1 MSAAIRTSNVP
12 RSGGGRLRVGD
23 DHAIEHAL
31 GLARVLGLDLDPDD
45 LDVAGGRFE
54 RGAGRAGRAAEVE
67 HAPGA
72 APGRGR
78 GSPVARARRRRRG
91 RRALRGALDFSAM
104 AGHSKWAGIKHKKAI
119 VDSRRG
125 KLFTKLARAITVA
138 AKEGGGDIVGNAAL
152 ALAVQKA
159 KDASMPKDNIERAI
173 AKGTGEG
180 ADADALEAV
189 MYEGYGPGGVAIL
202 VEALT
207 DNRNR
212 TGSEIRHAFSK
223 HGGNLGEPGSVAY
236 LFDKKGVVVVDGE
249 RYSEDDL
256 MPAVDAG
263 AEDIVLDDDVFE
275 VLCEPADLSAVRA
288 ALGRGGDRGRRGAGH
303 AAPEDAR
310 AARRGRRDEADEA
323 DRHARGPRR
332 HRRGARELRR
342 RRRDPGA
349 RRGLEPPVGAA
360 ASSARAIVTSPL
372 HSISIAGVHTA
383 QVMRQPP
390 SSLLLRLAR
399 WSRLASI
406 SSSLNHAR
414 ARLSGRRAKSCGW
427 WISPSV

>member
-1 MSAAIRTSNVP
+1 MKRPASSALEPSTKPRRVDGATGMGEHSLLGIRCA
-12 RSGGGRLRVGD
+12 GGGGDGAKWSAPAASAMVSVPVDASPYGGVSAFLRRLK
-23 DHAIEHAL
+23 
-31 GLARVLGLDLDPDD
+31 
-45 LDVAGGRFE
+45 
-54 RGAGRAGRAAEVE
+54 
-67 HAPGA
+67 
-72 APGRGR
+72 
-78 GSPVARARRRRRG
+78 SPR
-91 RRALRGALDFSAM
+91 M

-138 AKEGGGDIVGNAAL
+138 AKEGGGDVVGNAAL

-180 ADADALEAV
+180 SDVDAMEAV

-202 VEALT
+202 VEAFT

-212 TGSEIRHAFSK
+212 TGSDIRHAFNK

-275 VLCEPADLSAVRA
+275 VLCEPSDLAAVRA
-288 ALGRGGDRGRRGAGH
+288 ALVD
-303 AAPEDAR
+303 
-310 AARRGRRDEADEA
+310 
-323 DRHARGPRR
+323 
-332 HRRGARELRR
+332 
-342 RRRDPGA
+342 
-349 RRGLEPPVGAA
+349 
-360 ASSARAIVTSPL
+360 
-372 HSISIAGVHTA
+372 AGVEVSNA
-383 QVMRQPP
+383 EVMQRPKTLVP
-390 SSLLLRLAR
+390 LDEDGATKLMKLIDTLED
-399 WSRLASI
+399 LDDTDTV
-406 SSSLNHAR
+406 HANFDVDADVLER
-414 ARLSGRRAKSCGW
+414 VAG
-427 WISPSV
+427 